1 MRSVANILYLNIPSL
16 GMEIKSI
23 RESPRIEYGG
33 FVFLGTYL
41 TEKGK
46 TTLIEIKW
54 QNKKTGELISN
65 NEFVNRFFIC

>member
-1 MRSVANILYLNIPSL
+1 MSEGNIFYLNIPTL

-41 TEKGK
+41 SEKGK

-54 QNKKTGELISN
+54 QNSKTGELITN
-65 NEFVNRFFIC
+65 NEFLNRFLIC

>member
-1 MRSVANILYLNIPSL
+1 MRSVANIFYFNIPSL

-46 TTLIEIKW
+46 TTLIDIKW
-54 QNKKTGELISN
+54 QNSKTCELISN
-65 NEFVNRFFIC
+65 NEFINRFFIC

>member
-1 MRSVANILYLNIPSL
+1 MENIFYLNIPTL
-16 GMEIKSI
+16 GSEIKSI
-23 RESPRIEYGG
+23 RESPRIEYAG

-54 QNKKTGELISN
+54 QNSKTGELISN

>member
-1 MRSVANILYLNIPSL
+1 MRSVANIFYLNIPSL

-41 TEKGK
+41 TEKCK
-46 TTLIEIKW
+46 TTLIDIKW
-54 QNKKTGELISN
+54 QNLKTGELISN
-65 NEFVNRFFIC
+65 NEFINRFFIC